1 MDTPDTKT
9 LEMIT
14 TAQRNEI
21 TEYHIYTRLAD
32 AIKDKANA
40 DVLRKVGAD
49 EKSHHE
55 FWYAK
60 SGQEVKPSRWRIFF
74 FFWIARIFGITF
86 GIKLM
91 EQGEDRAQTSYEPL
105 CEVYPEARR
114 IIEDE
119 EAHEQALLEMLH
131 EEHLQYVGSM
141 VLGLNDALV
150 ELTGTLAGLTF
161 ALSNARLTALSGLI
175 TGIAASLSMA
185 ASEYLS
191 AKSGKDDEESSAH
204 PLKSSL
210 YTGAA
215 YVLTVVLLVVPY
227 LVLEN
232 PFIALAWTIGNAVL
246 VILVFNFYIAVA
258 KGLSFRRRFW
268 EMFTISIGVAALS
281 FGIGLLVK
289 LLLGVDV

>member
-1 MDTPDTKT
+1 MEIDDKT
-9 LEMIT
+9 LGLIT

-32 AIKDKANA
+32 KIKHAGNTE
-40 DVLRKVGAD
+40 VLRQVGRD
-49 EKSHHE
+49 ERSHYD
-55 FWYAK
+55 FWQGI
-60 SGQEVKPSRWRIFF
+60 SGREVKPSRWRIFF
-74 FFWIARIFGITF
+74 FFWVARLFGITF

-91 EQGEDRAQTSYEPL
+91 EQGEDRAQKNYLSL
-105 CEVYPEARR
+105 CAQFPEAKR

-161 ALSNARLTALSGLI
+161 ALNNARLTALSGLI

-191 AKSGKDDEESSAH
+191 ARSGKEDDESSAH

-227 LVLEN
+227 LVLGN
-232 PFIALAWTIGNAVL
+232 PFIALSWTIANVVL
-246 VILVFNFYIAVA
+246 VILIFNFYIAVA

-268 EMFTISIGVAALS
+268 EMFAISIGVAALS

-289 LLLGVDV
+289 MLLGVEV

>member
-1 MDTPDTKT
+1 MDIDAKT
-9 LEMIT
+9 LALIT
-14 TAQRNEI
+14 AAQRNEI
-21 TEYHIYTRLAD
+21 TEHQIYARLAG
-32 AIKDKANA
+32 AIKDQGNA
-40 DVLRKVGAD
+40 DILRRVGND
-49 EKSHHE
+49 EKAHYE
-55 FWYAK
+55 FWRGI
-60 SGQEVKPSRWRIFF
+60 SGRDVKPNRGKISF
-74 FFWIARIFGITF
+74 FFWVARLFGITF

-91 EQGEDRAQTSYEPL
+91 EQGEDRAQKNYETL
-105 CEVYPEARR
+105 CPAFPECRR
-114 IIEDE
+114 IIDEE
-119 EAHEQALLEMLH
+119 EAHEQALIEMLS

-191 AKSGKDDEESSAH
+191 ARSGKGDEEAGAH
-204 PLKSSL
+204 PLKSCL

-227 LVLEN
+227 LVLGN
-232 PFIALAWTIGNAVL
+232 PFIALAWTICNAVL

-281 FGIGLLVK
+281 FAIGLLVK
-289 LLLGVDV
+289 LLLGVEV

>member
-1 MDTPDTKT
+1 MEIDQKT
-9 LEMIT
+9 LGLIT

-32 AIKDKANA
+32 KIKHEGNTE
-40 DVLRKVGAD
+40 VLRQVGQD
-49 EKSHHE
+49 ERSHYD
-55 FWYAK
+55 FWQGI
-60 SGQEVKPSRWRIFF
+60 SGKEVKPSRWRIFF

-91 EQGEDRAQTSYEPL
+91 EQGEDRAQKNYVSL
-105 CEVYPEARR
+105 CAQFPEAKR

-119 EAHEQALLEMLH
+119 EAHEQALLAMLH

-161 ALSNARLTALSGLI
+161 ALNNARLTALSGLI

-191 AKSGKDDEESSAH
+191 ARSGKGDGEDSAH

-210 YTGAA
+210 YTGTA
-215 YVLTVVLLVVPY
+215 YVLTVALLVVPY
-227 LVLEN
+227 LVLSN
-232 PFIALAWTIGNAVL
+232 PFMALAWTIANVVL
-246 VILVFNFYIAVA
+246 VILIFNFYIAVA

-289 LLLGVDV
+289 MLLGVEV

>member
-1 MDTPDTKT
+1 MQIDPKT
-9 LEMIT
+9 LARIT
-14 TAQRNEI
+14 DAQRNEI
-21 TEYHIYTRLAD
+21 TEYHIYTRLAKV
-32 AIKDKANA
+32 IKDKANA
-40 DVLRKVGAD
+40 DVLRRVGED
-49 EKSHHE
+49 EKSHYD
-55 FWYAK
+55 FWRAI
-60 SGQEVKPSRWRIFF
+60 SGRDVKPCRRRIFF
-74 FFWIARIFGITF
+74 FFWIARLFGITF

-91 EQGEDRAQTSYEPL
+91 EQKEDQAQQNYESL
-105 CEVYPEARR
+105 TDIFPEARR
-114 IIEDE
+114 IVEDE
-119 EAHEQALLEMLH
+119 ESHEKALLEMLH

-191 AKSGKDDEESSAH
+191 ARSGKEGEADSH

-227 LVLEN
+227 LVLRN
-232 PFIALAWTIGNAVL
+232 PFIALAWTILNAVL

-258 KGLSFRRRFW
+258 KGLSFRKRFW
-268 EMFTISIGVAALS
+268 EMFAISIGVAALS

-289 LLLGVDV
+289 LLLGVEV